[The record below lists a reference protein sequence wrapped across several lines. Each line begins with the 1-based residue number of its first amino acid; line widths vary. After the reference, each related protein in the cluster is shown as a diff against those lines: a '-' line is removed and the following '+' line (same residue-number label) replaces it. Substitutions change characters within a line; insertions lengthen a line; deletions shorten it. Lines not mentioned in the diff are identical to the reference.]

1 MLETF
6 SFIAVLIVGLL
17 AVISSLACEINNK
30 KYTSK
35 KN

>member
-6 SFIAVLIVGLL
+6 SFTIIFVIGLL
-17 AVISSLACEINNK
+17 AALLTLACEINNK

-35 KN
+35 KK